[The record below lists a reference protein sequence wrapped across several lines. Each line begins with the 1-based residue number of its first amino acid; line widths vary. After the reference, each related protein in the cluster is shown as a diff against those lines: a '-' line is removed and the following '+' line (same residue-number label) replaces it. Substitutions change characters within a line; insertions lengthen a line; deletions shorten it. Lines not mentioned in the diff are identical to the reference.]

1 MAARMN
7 RRLFGMLSKR
17 LDETGLDDVKDERD
31 ERGKRWQLGA
41 ILRAALGGM
50 LAGAKSVAEVETLS
64 QRLSRPMRRLL
75 GVPRRLPDTT
85 LRNALCT
92 VEPDQLRKP
101 LHALVKKAQRRKA
114 LESSELPFGV
124 VSLDGKGFSL
134 PSCDDWV
141 AQRQTQGQ
149 DGALVGIVRTV
160 TATLTSCDARPIID
174 VTPIPASTNE
184 MGIFEHALASL
195 CAAYKGGELFRLVTY
210 DAGAC
215 SAHNATLVRKQDL
228 HYLFGLT
235 ASQPTLFEEAKRWLS
250 PRKADEA
257 NASSRDFERGTLI
270 VRRLFIGEVTVDHDG
285 WPHLRTVLRI
295 QTDVF
300 DRETGEEMSSDQ
312 RYLISS
318 LPSLRLTPQ
327 HWLLVIRRHWG
338 VETSHQI
345 LDTAFAEDDH
355 PWIEANPRAALV
367 VALLRRIAYTLLA
380 LFRSVTQRTDERRAV
395 PWKTLMSELAFSL
408 ITTTD
413 DELTNR
419 RQPRLC

>member
-7 RRLFGMLSKR
+7 RRIFGMLSKR
-17 LDETGLDDVKDERD
+17 LDEAGLDEVADERD
-31 ERGKRWQLGA
+31 ERGKRWLLGA
-41 ILRAALGGM
+41 LLRAALGGM
-50 LAGAKSVAEVETLS
+50 LAGAKSIAEVETLS
-64 QRLSRPMRRLL
+64 ERLSRPMRRLL
-75 GVPRRLPDTT
+75 GVRRRLPDTT

-92 VEPDQLRKP
+92 VEPERLRKP
-101 LHALVKKAQRRKA
+101 LHALIKKAQRRKA
-114 LESSELPFGV
+114 LESAELPFGV

-141 AQRQTQGQ
+141 AQRQTQGEG
-149 DGALVGIVRTV
+149 GALVGIVRTV

-174 VTPIPASTNE
+174 VTPIPAPTNE
-184 MGIFEHALASL
+184 MGIFEQALKSL
-195 CAAYKGGELFRLVTY
+195 CAAYKGSELFRLVTY

-215 SAHNATLVRKQDL
+215 SAHNAIFVREHDL

-235 ASQPTLFEEAKRWLS
+235 AAQPTLFEEAKFWLGS
-250 PRKADEA
+250 RKAEQA
-257 NASSRDFERGTLI
+257 NASSRDFERGTMI

-285 WPHLRTVLRI
+285 WPHLRTVLRV

-300 DRETGEEMSSDQ
+300 DGKTGEQKSSDE

-345 LDTAFAEDDH
+345 LDTAFAEDNH
-355 PWIEANPRAALV
+355 PWIEANPRASLV

-380 LFRSVTQRTDERRAV
+380 LFRCVTQRSNERRAV
-395 PWKTLMSELAFSL
+395 PWKTLMSEIAFALAS
-408 ITTTD
+408 TTD
-413 DELTNR
+413 DELVDR
-419 RQPRLC
+419 RQPQLC

>member
-1 MAARMN
+1 MAVRMN

-17 LDETGLDDVKDERD
+17 LDEAGLDEIADERD
-31 ERGKRWQLGA
+31 DRGKRWQLGA
-41 ILRAALGGM
+41 LLRAALGGM

-64 QRLSRPMRRLL
+64 ERLSRPMRRLL
-75 GVPRRLPDTT
+75 GVRRRLPDTT
-85 LRNALCT
+85 LRSALCT
-92 VEPDQLRKP
+92 VEPDRLRKP

-114 LESSELPFGV
+114 LESGELPFGV
-124 VSLDGKGFSL
+124 VSLDGKAFSI

-141 AQRQTQGQ
+141 AQRQTQSE
-149 DGALVGIVRTV
+149 DGALVGVVRTV

-174 VTPIPASTNE
+174 VTPIPAPTNE
-184 MGIFEHALASL
+184 MGIFEHALTSL
-195 CAAYKGGELFRLVTY
+195 CAAYKGSELFQLVTY

-215 SAHNATLVRKQDL
+215 SARNATLVREHNL

-235 ASQPTLFEEAKRWLS
+235 ASQPTLFEDAKRWLG
-250 PRKADEA
+250 PKKADDA
-257 NASSRDFERGTLI
+257 DISSRDFDRGTLI
-270 VRRLFIGEVTVDHDG
+270 VRRLFIGKVTDDYDG

-300 DRETGEEMSSDQ
+300 DCKSGQELSSDE
-312 RYLISS
+312 RYLVSS
-318 LPSLRLTPQ
+318 LPSVRLTPQ

-380 LFRSVTQRTDERRAV
+380 LFRSVTQRSDERRAV
-395 PWKTLMSELAFSL
+395 PWKALMSELAFAL
-408 ITTTD
+408 VTTTD
-413 DELTNR
+413 DELRER
-419 RQPRLC
+419 RRSRLC